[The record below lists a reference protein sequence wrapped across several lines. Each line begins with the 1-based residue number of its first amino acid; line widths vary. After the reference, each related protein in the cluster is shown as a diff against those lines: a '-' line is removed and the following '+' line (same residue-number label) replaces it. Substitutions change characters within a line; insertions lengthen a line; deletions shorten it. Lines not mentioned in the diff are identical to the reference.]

1 MRCSKRKSAC
11 VYGRKLE
18 WRPDVARH
26 KKSGVRRRAKPHEN
40 NLNLDDALIGST
52 EGQDLGLGLCGLPD
66 VASFSTMFSGIAR
79 WDQQN
84 GSLLTSGHDAST
96 FQSDHQSSA
105 VGLTS
110 QYDEQ
115 ILGSLTERLTPL
127 LSFSQISPGTS
138 MSVDRSTLLMEFYF
152 QKVAPMFSCY
162 DGGKNP
168 FHHLIT
174 QVWQSDSRDTEYD
187 TLIGAI
193 QGLAAVYLA
202 THDPSMQAEALL
214 LQRRTQEQ
222 LEKVPETLRRCSKH
236 LFALVLLGISWMYS
250 HDFSAS
256 FDTLKQLRAI
266 LQSETNVDQSET
278 SKLDS
283 RELRFFWG
291 LQIHCEVSHTAAH
304 LRCFAMYVVVVLAS
318 VTCFTKQSLNNAHTL
333 QTIYLLSCTATS
345 PTDIISIVG

>member
-1 MRCSKRKSAC
+1 
-11 VYGRKLE
+11 
-18 WRPDVARH
+18 
-26 KKSGVRRRAKPHEN
+26 
-40 NLNLDDALIGST
+40 
-52 EGQDLGLGLCGLPD
+52 
-66 VASFSTMFSGIAR
+66 MFSGIAR

-84 GSLLTSGHDAST
+84 GSLLTSGHDTPTVHSK
-96 FQSDHQSSA
+96 HQSSA
-105 VGLTS
+105 VDLS
-110 QYDEQ
+110 SRYDTQ
-115 ILGSLTERLTPL
+115 IHGSLTECLTPL
-127 LSFSQISPGTS
+127 FNLTQISPS
-138 MSVDRSTLLMEFYF
+138 SNMDVDRSTLLMNFYF
-152 QKVAPMFSCY
+152 EKVAPIFSCY

-193 QGLAAVYLA
+193 QGLAAVFIA
-202 THDPSMQAEALL
+202 TYDPSMQAEALS

-222 LEKVPETLRRCSKH
+222 LENVPEALRHCSKH

-256 FDTLKQLRAI
+256 FNSLKQLRAI
-266 LQSETNVDQSET
+266 LQSEATLSQPET

-304 LRCFAMYVVVVLAS
+304 RCHLQCMLPHR
-318 VTCFTKQSLNNAHTL
+318 QSNDFPSNLYNHAHTIHR
-333 QTIYLLSCTATS
+333 QSCNQIFDTLVWHHGTNLVS
-345 PTDIISIVG
+345 HMTGNLRLHR